1 MKYVKLKLKLLWQM
15 MNKIEFYYEKLD
27 DDSHEV
33 TLNAMF
39 FPNSNEKFNA
49 LETAIA

>member
-1 MKYVKLKLKLLWQM
+1 M